1 MKVKSIALE
10 SPTLVDFKY
19 LICLAQKEFYLE

>member
-1 MKVKSIALE
+1 MKVKSMPLE

-19 LICLAQKEFYLE
+19 IICLAQKALYLE